1 MHKLSKNFLSTSAAN
16 IMGQLIGFISLTYYS
31 NMLGEYN
38 YGVITYAQQYILY
51 LTTIVLFGV
60 QTFGT
65 KLIVNKEKDEGILL
79 NELSSFRLII
89 AILSCVICMII
100 SIVLFKNITL
110 SIILILWS
118 IILIPTAYNFDW
130 YFAGIQDMKH
140 NAIYNLLKTVIPA
153 IVIFIFLKDT
163 KYNIYL
169 IPLAMVLGVLFGAI
183 YHRVILYR
191 KNLKIKFTMSKSKFK
206 MYFAMGI
213 PFLLS
218 GLLAMVNG
226 NFDKIIL
233 GANDEF
239 NDLGVYQSA
248 YNLVNFI
255 IAFIG
260 ILFLTLFP
268 VIVRSYRDRKAGILK
283 TVSKIVF
290 VIIIP
295 ISLGIFSLA
304 EEIILLV
311 FDSKRIGAVIPLKIL
326 MVYIFILG
334 VREVYAYA
342 LNAFGMEK
350 IYLKI
355 VLISASANIILNII
369 LTPKYGYIMAAVITT
384 VTEVINLVLMRNSI
398 RTVMKFN
405 DFKEVGKVMIPALI
419 MTGSIYILKEFTK
432 SIFIIIPFA
441 IIIYFAFIFGLK
453 IININ
458 EIKET
463 LRE

>member
-1 MHKLSKNFLSTSAAN
+1 MHKLSKNFLSTSVAN
-16 IMGQLIGFISLTYYS
+16 IIGQLIGFISVVYYT
-31 NMLGEYN
+31 NILGDYN
-38 YGVITYAQQYILY
+38 FGVITYAQQYILY
-51 LTTIVLFGV
+51 LTMIVLFGV

-65 KLIVNKEKDEGILL
+65 KLIVNEEKDEGVLL

-89 AILSCVICMII
+89 AILSCIICLVI
-100 SIVLFKNITL
+100 SIILFKNITL
-110 SIILILWS
+110 SIIFILWS

-140 NAIYNLLKTVIPA
+140 NAIYNLFKTVTPA
-153 IVIFIFLKDT
+153 IVIFTFLKDT

-169 IPLAMVLGVLFGAI
+169 IPVAMVLGVLFGAI

-206 MYFAMGI
+206 MYFAMGT

-218 GLLAMVNG
+218 GLLAMING

-239 NDLGVYQSA
+239 NNLGVYQSA
-248 YNLVNFI
+248 YILVNFI
-255 IAFIG
+255 ITFIG

-268 VIVRSYRDRKAGILK
+268 VIVRSYKDGKSIILK
-283 TVSKIVF
+283 IVSRIVF

-295 ISLGIFSLA
+295 ISFGIFSLA
-304 EEIILLV
+304 EEIITFV
-311 FDSKRIGAVIPLKIL
+311 FGYESIGAVIPLKIL
-326 MVYIFILG
+326 MIYIFILG
-334 VREVYAYA
+334 IREVYAYS

-355 VLISASANIILNII
+355 VFISASANIILNII
-369 LTPKYGYIMAAVITT
+369 LTPKYGYIMAAIITT
-384 VTEVINLVLMRNSI
+384 LTEVINLVLMRNSI

-419 MTGSIYILKEFTK
+419 MTCSIYILKEFTK

-441 IIIYFAFIFGLK
+441 IVIYFAFIFALK